1 MIQQRP
7 ATTDVMRTGPWL
19 ALLLAAGLTVG
30 FIAGQVTPDLLGPL
44 SGTSAEVVTTDTLT
58 GTDDYGIRHLGV
70 TAPLSE
76 ADDYATRHA
85 GTAPLTEADDY
96 GTRHGASQP

>member
-7 ATTDVMRTGPWL
+7 VTTDVMRTGPWL

-30 FIAGQVTPDLLGPL
+30 FIAGQVTPNLVGPL
-44 SGTSAEVVTTDTLT
+44 GGTSAEVVTTDALS
-58 GTDDYGIRHLGV
+58 GADDYGIRHLGV
-70 TAPLSE
+70 TTPLSG

-85 GTAPLTEADDY
+85 GTAPLTPSDDY
-96 GTRHGASQP
+96 GTRHGGSQP

>member
-7 ATTDVMRTGPWL
+7 ATTDIARTGPWI

-44 SGTSAEVVTTDTLT
+44 DGTSAEVVTTDTLT
-58 GTDDYGIRHLGV
+58 GADDYGIRHLTV
-70 TAPLSE
+70 APPLTQ
-76 ADDYATRHA
+76 ADDYGTRHA
-85 GTAPLTEADDY
+85 GTAPLTPSDDY
-96 GTRHGASQP
+96 GIRHGASQP